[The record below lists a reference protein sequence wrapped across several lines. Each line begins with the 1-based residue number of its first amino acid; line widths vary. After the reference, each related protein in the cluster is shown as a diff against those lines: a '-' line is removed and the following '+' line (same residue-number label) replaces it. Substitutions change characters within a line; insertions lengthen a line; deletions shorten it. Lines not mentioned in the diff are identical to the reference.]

1 VRGGNLGQ
9 TRLKRRR
16 RSGDPMQVFDR
27 LPPDLRRWMT
37 EAALPWSPASCLALW
52 RRALAEHGSA
62 DAAIDRLRRAEA
74 ALLSRERAD
83 EID

>member
-1 VRGGNLGQ
+1 VRGGNLGH

-37 EAALPWSPASCLALW
+37 QAALPWSPASCLALW
-52 RRALAEHGSA
+52 RKALAEHGSA
-62 DAAIDRLRRAEA
+62 EAAIQRLQRVEA

-83 EID
+83 